1 MKKRLKHSKHLIGI
15 YFLTAIMTLLTVTH
29 LLNTYRI
36 EAKSPNW
43 LCQSQNLA
51 QESIVLRDSTS
62 DNQIAK
68 IFDNEERMFEK
79 LEGIFDYLEL
89 NTVKYMLNWNY

>member
-1 MKKRLKHSKHLIGI
+1 
-15 YFLTAIMTLLTVTH
+15 MTLLTVTH
-29 LLNTYRI
+29 LLNKYHI
-36 EAKSPNW
+36 EGKSPNW
-43 LCQSQNLA
+43 LCQSQDLA
-51 QESIVLRDSTS
+51 QESFVLRDSTS